1 MSDLMKFIRSTEY
14 DYDDVIICLSYVSIL
29 DLLMSASQ
37 VVHHALSIVCAVSFT
52 DDFTLLY
59 SCMQFNDILWPQ
71 QWRWGYLGWLVV
83 SALGETLLIRVRGSG
98 GGCGGRGANP
108 SIYVSYCGFV
118 YEREQNER

>member
-1 MSDLMKFIRSTEY
+1 
-14 DYDDVIICLSYVSIL
+14 
-29 DLLMSASQ
+29 MSASQ

-83 SALGETLLIRVRGSG
+83 SALGETLLIRERAMMAQEVVGVVGVGVLTHQYTWAIVGLCMRGSRTRDKG
-98 GGCGGRGANP
+98 GIKAGGIM
-108 SIYVSYCGFV
+108 ST
-118 YEREQNER
+118 